1 MSNLSSLNKKSTRKE
16 VEKSLVRLEFLKAW
30 LGEKKFEK
38 RIKRQQGCSPPICP
52 NRQRKE
58 QQRQSLSGKV
68 LLVNDNGVF

>member
-38 RIKRQQGCSPPICP
+38 RIKKAARMLTTNLPKSPKNKQAKTDPVGEGIIS
-52 NRQRKE
+52 E
-58 QQRQSLSGKV
+58 W
-68 LLVNDNGVF
+68 